1 MADHHH
7 SGRPLSPSRETG
19 QPGTKVLLT
28 VGLTGR
34 LAGWG
39 EWPSRMVV
47 VRHTL
52 GFWRSRSVRRG
63 RVPAPGQ
70 PHRPAQETVLST
82 LATNLLLAASGD
94 DGGMHIPSIAEFFP
108 PVIAFEGTIFE
119 INRITLV
126 RLVSA
131 LAVSLLFWAAANR
144 AQLVPGRAQN
154 VAEMAL
160 DFVRVDIAEEVLGE
174 RRARPHVPLLTVMF
188 FAIVAM
194 NITGVV
200 PLLNIAS
207 TSVVTVPLL
216 LAVVA
221 GIKAHGAIGFVRAS
235 LFPSGVPWPIYI
247 ILAPIELIS
256 TFILRP
262 ATLTV
267 RLMANMLAGHLLLVM
282 FFSMTSFLFVETSGL
297 MKGLG
302 VLTFGAAF
310 AFTLFEIFVAV
321 LQAYIF
327 TLLTAVYI
335 SLAQEAH

>member
-1 MADHHH
+1 MRIIAAVA
-7 SGRPLSPSRETG
+7 LC
-19 QPGTKVLLT
+19 
-28 VGLTGR
+28 
-34 LAGWG
+34 
-39 EWPSRMVV
+39 
-47 VRHTL
+47 
-52 GFWRSRSVRRG
+52 GF
-63 RVPAPGQ
+63 
-70 PHRPAQETVLST
+70 
-82 LATNLLLAASGD
+82 
-94 DGGMHIPSIAEFFP
+94 
-108 PVIAFEGTIFE
+108 
-119 INRITLV
+119 
-126 RLVSA
+126 
-131 LAVSLLFWAAANR
+131 FWAAAR
-144 AQLVPGRAQN
+144 HATLVPGRRQN
-154 VAEMAL
+154 VAEIAL
-160 DFVRVDIAEEVLGE
+160 DFVRVNIAEEVLGE
-174 RRARPHVPLLTVMF
+174 RRARPFVALLTTMF
-188 FAIVAM
+188 FTILAM

-216 LAVVA
+216 LAGVSWVAFVVA
-221 GIKAHGAIGFVRAS
+221 GIRAHGVFGFVRSS

-267 RLMANMLAGHLLLVM
+267 RLMANMLAGHLLLAL
-282 FFSMTSFLFVETSGL
+282 FFSLTNYLFVEASGAL
-297 MKGLG
+297 KGMG

>member
-1 MADHHH
+1 
-7 SGRPLSPSRETG
+7 
-19 QPGTKVLLT
+19 
-28 VGLTGR
+28 
-34 LAGWG
+34 
-39 EWPSRMVV
+39 
-47 VRHTL
+47 
-52 GFWRSRSVRRG
+52 
-63 RVPAPGQ
+63 
-70 PHRPAQETVLST
+70 
-82 LATNLLLAASGD
+82 
-94 DGGMHIPSIAEFFP
+94 MHIPSIAEFFP

-131 LAVSLLFWAAANR
+131 LAVSLLFWAAAKR

-154 VAEMAL
+154 IAEMAL
-160 DFVRVDIAEEVLGE
+160 DFVRVNIAEEVLGE

-216 LAVVA
+216 LAVVAWIAFVVA

-267 RLMANMLAGHLLLVM
+267 RLMANMLAGHLLLVI

>member
-1 MADHHH
+1 M
-7 SGRPLSPSRETG
+7 P
-19 QPGTKVLLT
+19 
-28 VGLTGR
+28 
-34 LAGWG
+34 
-39 EWPSRMVV
+39 
-47 VRHTL
+47 
-52 GFWRSRSVRRG
+52 
-63 RVPAPGQ
+63 
-70 PHRPAQETVLST
+70 
-82 LATNLLLAASGD
+82 
-94 DGGMHIPSIAEFFP
+94 IPSIAEFFP
-108 PVIAFEGTIFE
+108 PVIAFEGTVFE

-126 RLVSA
+126 RLVTA
-131 LAVSLLFWAAANR
+131 LAVSLLFLAAARR

-154 VAEMAL
+154 MAEMAL
-160 DFVRVDIAEEVLGE
+160 DFVRVNIAEEVLGE

-221 GIKAHGAIGFVRAS
+221 WIAFVVAGIKAHGVIGFVRGS

-267 RLMANMLAGHLLLVM
+267 RLMANMLAGHLLLVL
-282 FFSMTSFLFVETSGL
+282 FFSMTSYLFVESSGL

-302 VLTFGAAF
+302 VLTFGAGF

>member
-1 MADHHH
+1 
-7 SGRPLSPSRETG
+7 
-19 QPGTKVLLT
+19 
-28 VGLTGR
+28 
-34 LAGWG
+34 
-39 EWPSRMVV
+39 
-47 VRHTL
+47 
-52 GFWRSRSVRRG
+52 
-63 RVPAPGQ
+63 
-70 PHRPAQETVLST
+70 
-82 LATNLLLAASGD
+82 
-94 DGGMHIPSIAEFFP
+94 
-108 PVIAFEGTIFE
+108 
-119 INRITLV
+119 
-126 RLVSA
+126 
-131 LAVSLLFWAAANR
+131 
-144 AQLVPGRAQN
+144 
-154 VAEMAL
+154 
-160 DFVRVDIAEEVLGE
+160 
-174 RRARPHVPLLTVMF
+174 
-188 FAIVAM
+188 
-194 NITGVV
+194 
-200 PLLNIAS
+200 
-207 TSVVTVPLL
+207 
-216 LAVVA
+216 VVA